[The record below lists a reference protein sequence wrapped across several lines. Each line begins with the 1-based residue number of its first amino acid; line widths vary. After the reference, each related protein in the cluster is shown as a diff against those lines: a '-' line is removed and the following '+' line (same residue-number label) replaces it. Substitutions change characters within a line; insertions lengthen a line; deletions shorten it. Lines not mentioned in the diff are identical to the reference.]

1 MEGRWELPTVE
12 PSPSWL
18 GQAILR
24 RVMSNSDRQIEQG
37 TWNRA
42 AAASMGPLPSPAR
55 KTPGRIRTPFL
66 AYDFLPSIA
75 PSPSFQSPVCPELF
89 LLPVPPLCPQPPL
102 SPSLPGSA
110 FGVRSQPTRVCKA
123 NCARRTL
130 TPLGPAPASGPLP
143 KWNVVAFGR

>member
-66 AYDFLPSIA
+66 AHDFLPSIA

-110 FGVRSQPTRVCKA
+110 FGVRSQPSPCLQGQLCTED
-123 NCARRTL
+123 ARSHPSAQLQRQAHC
-130 TPLGPAPASGPLP
+130 PSGM
-143 KWNVVAFGR
+143 W